1 MREGYMEGSMLQR
14 KLKQL
19 EFLGTFRIYLNI
31 LHQPFKYNYKS
42 ELITKDVETTFQAKN
57 TSRLFQHED
66 FLTAVAELDL
76 LPLWS
81 PLENGSSY
89 S

>member
-42 ELITKDVETTFQAKN
+42 VLITKDVETTFQAKN

-89 S
+89 